1 MKRARGAAAAA
12 ILAIAAAGVA
22 GAGERLAWERL
33 FSADGAPAL
42 HARVRYVDAGG
53 KEHRLELW
61 RTAKALRRD
70 TDGALSFVVE
80 RRPGGNDEYHV
91 VQRTGDRAYD
101 VSREQLHRI
110 GSFPEWTQLA
120 TLLTRPRGEVRVE
133 AMARADGKAAA
144 GSCRWYDAAT
154 DETHLHICWSRALK
168 LPLAVE
174 RETKGAWLPVV
185 TVDEARAQA
194 IGAAVFHVDANGAR
208 VDVDE
213 LD

>member
-1 MKRARGAAAAA
+1 MNRRGATAAA

-22 GAGERLAWERL
+22 GAGERLQWERL

-61 RTAKALRRD
+61 RTTKALRRD

-110 GSFPEWTQLA
+110 GSFPEWTTLA
-120 TLLTRPRGEVRVE
+120 TLLTRPRGDVRVE
-133 AMARADGKAAA
+133 AMARAEAKTAA
-144 GSCRWYDAAT
+144 GACRWYEAST
-154 DETHLHICWSRALK
+154 DQTHLRICWSRALK

-174 RETKGAWLPVV
+174 REANGAWSPAV
-185 TVDEARAQA
+185 TVDEARTQSIA
-194 IGAAVFHVDANGAR
+194 AAVFHVQANGAR
-208 VDVDE
+208 VDVDD